1 MNKLFWIY
9 ILFSFINNYI
19 AQDKIMFIDGTEILT
34 KVIEINNTEIKYK
47 LFDNQNGPT
56 IITLKKNIF
65 IIKYEN
71 GTKEVFTE
79 NLIKDSPKNIQ
90 VETDLNSNYCV
101 KKGNKIIDAF
111 YGVTFNNYGAGILN
125 NYWPTHN
132 NITNKYCIG
141 GAFEYLVNDKIGI
154 GAEITYRELSG
165 SSDDY
170 RNDSSSYYNPAIY
183 NPEIFKMDIKYEK
196 LRTFAKI
203 NVHFYKTNKVDFY
216 SNFGLG
222 LVFERI
228 EINQEPPSIN
238 YPIFQKYNNDN
249 RTTFGIKT
257 GLGLRV
263 YLSDVF
269 GLHAELS
276 IGGPI
281 ARIGICYKL

>member
-1 MNKLFWIY
+1 MKSFIIVLFC
-9 ILFSFINNYI
+9 FSFII
-19 AQDKIMFIDGTEILT
+19 STHAQDKIMFIDGTEILS

-47 LFDNQNGPT
+47 NFADISGPT

-90 VETDLNSNYCV
+90 VETKLNTNYCI

-111 YGVTFNNYGAGILN
+111 YGITFNSGTLFVFN
-125 NYWPTHN
+125 NWSITN

-154 GAEITYRELSG
+154 GAEITYRVLNG
-165 SSDDY
+165 SSNENRY
-170 RNDSSSYYNPAIY
+170 DSLSNSKN
-183 NPEIFKMDIKYEK
+183 FKIDKKYEK
-196 LRTFAKI
+196 LRTLAKI

-222 LVFERI
+222 FVFERI
-228 EINQEPPSIN
+228 EFNQEPPSIIYPN
-238 YPIFQKYNNDN
+238 YYQYSNAN
-249 RTTFGIKT
+249 RTTFGIKA

-263 YLSDVF
+263 YLSNVF
-269 GLHAELS
+269 GIHAELS

>member
-1 MNKLFWIY
+1 MKIFIIALFC
-9 ILFSFINNYI
+9 FSFINSNY
-19 AQDKIMFIDGTEILT
+19 AQDKIMFIDGTEILS

-90 VETDLNSNYCV
+90 VETKLNTNYCV

-111 YGVTFNNYGAGILN
+111 YGGTFNNYFPFRYN
-125 NYWPTHN
+125 WPRPN
-132 NITNKYCIG
+132 NITDKYCIG

-154 GAEITYRELSG
+154 GAEITYRVLSG
-165 SSDDY
+165 SADEERY
-170 RNDSSSYYNPAIY
+170 RWDSLYYISEN
-183 NPEIFKMDIKYEK
+183 FKMDIKYEK
-196 LRTFAKI
+196 LRTLAKI

-222 LVFERI
+222 LVFEKI
-228 EINQEPPSIN
+228 EINQKPASIN
-238 YPIFQKYNNDN
+238 YPNYYKYSNSN
-249 RTTFGIKT
+249 RITFGIKA

-269 GLHAELS
+269 GIHAELS
-276 IGGPI
+276 IGGPL
-281 ARIGICYKL
+281 ARIGFCYKL

>member
-1 MNKLFWIY
+1 MKIFIIVLFC
-9 ILFSFINNYI
+9 FSFII
-19 AQDKIMFIDGTEILT
+19 STHAQDKIMFIDGTEILS
-34 KVIEINNTEIKYK
+34 KVKEINNTEIKYK
-47 LFDNQNGPT
+47 LFDNQDGPT

-90 VETDLNSNYCV
+90 VETKLNTNYCV

-111 YGVTFNNYGAGILN
+111 YGVTFNNYGAGILK
-125 NYWPTHN
+125 NYWPRPN

-141 GAFEYLVNDKIGI
+141 GALEYLVNDKIGI
-154 GAEITYRELSG
+154 GAEITYRLLNG
-165 SSDDY
+165 TGYDY
-170 RNDSSSYYNPAIY
+170 RSDSSYY

-228 EINQEPPSIN
+228 EFNQEPPSIN
-238 YPIFQKYNNDN
+238 YPIFQKYRNDN

-281 ARIGICYKL
+281 ARIGFCYKL

>member
-1 MNKLFWIY
+1 
-9 ILFSFINNYI
+9 
-19 AQDKIMFIDGTEILT
+19 MFIDGTEILS

-90 VETDLNSNYCV
+90 VETKLNTNYCV

-111 YGVTFNNYGAGILN
+111 YGVTFNNYGASTLN
-125 NYWPTHN
+125 NSWPRPN

-154 GAEITYRELSG
+154 GAEITYRVLSG
-165 SSDDY
+165 TGNDY
-170 RNDSSSYYNPAIY
+170 RSDSSYY

-228 EINQEPPSIN
+228 EFNQEPPSFN
-238 YPIFQKYNNDN
+238 YPIFQNYRNDN
-249 RTTFGIKT
+249 RRTFGIKA

-281 ARIGICYKL
+281 ARIGFCYKL

>member
-1 MNKLFWIY
+1 MKIFIIALFC
-9 ILFSFINNYI
+9 FSFINSNY
-19 AQDKIMFIDGTEILT
+19 AQDKIMFIDGTEILS

-79 NLIKDSPKNIQ
+79 NLSKDSPKNIQ
-90 VETDLNSNYCV
+90 VETKLNTNYCV

-111 YGVTFNNYGAGILN
+111 YGVTFNNYGASTSI
-125 NYWPTHN
+125 NYWPTPH
-132 NITNKYCIG
+132 NITNRYCVG
-141 GAFEYLVNDKIGI
+141 GALEYLVNDKIGI

-165 SSDDY
+165 SADENRY
-170 RNDSSSYYNPAIY
+170 RWDSLYYISEN
-183 NPEIFKMDIKYEK
+183 FKMDIKYEK

-228 EINQEPPSIN
+228 EINQKPPSIN
-238 YPIFQKYNNDN
+238 YPNYYQYSNDN
-249 RTTFGIKT
+249 RTTFGIKA
-257 GLGLRV
+257 GLGLRA
-263 YLSDVF
+263 YLSDVV
-269 GLHAELS
+269 GIHAELS

-281 ARIGICYKL
+281 ARIGFCYKL

>member
-1 MNKLFWIY
+1 MKIFIIVLFC
-9 ILFSFINNYI
+9 FSFII
-19 AQDKIMFIDGTEILT
+19 STHAQDKIMFIDGTEILS
-34 KVIEINNTEIKYK
+34 KVIEINTTEIKYK
-47 LFDNQNGPT
+47 NFADISGPT

-90 VETDLNSNYCV
+90 VETELNTNYCV

-111 YGVTFNNYGAGILN
+111 YGVTFNNYGASILN
-125 NYWPTHN
+125 NYWIIPN
-132 NITNKYCIG
+132 NITDKYCVG

-154 GAEITYRELSG
+154 GAEITYRVLSG
-165 SSDDY
+165 SGDDY
-170 RNDSSSYYNPAIY
+170 RADYRFDTLFNS
-183 NPEIFKMDIKYEK
+183 EIFKIDIKYEK
-196 LRTFAKI
+196 LRTLAKI

-228 EINQEPPSIN
+228 EFNQEPPSIN
-238 YPIFQKYNNDN
+238 YPNYYQYSNDN
-249 RTTFGIKT
+249 RTTFDIKA
-257 GLGLRV
+257 GLV

-281 ARIGICYKL
+281 ARIGFCYKL

>member
-1 MNKLFWIY
+1 MKIFIIVLIC
-9 ILFSFINNYI
+9 FSFII
-19 AQDKIMFIDGTEILT
+19 STHAQDKIMFIDGTEILS
-34 KVIEINNTEIKYK
+34 KVKEINNTEIKYK
-47 LFDNQNGPT
+47 LFDNQDGPT

-90 VETDLNSNYCV
+90 VETKLNTNYCV

-111 YGVTFNNYGAGILN
+111 YGVTFNNYGAGILK
-125 NYWPTHN
+125 NYWPRPN

-141 GAFEYLVNDKIGI
+141 GALEYLVNDKIGI
-154 GAEITYRELSG
+154 GAEITYRLLNG
-165 SSDDY
+165 TGYDY
-170 RNDSSSYYNPAIY
+170 RSDSSYY

-228 EINQEPPSIN
+228 EFNQEPPSIN
-238 YPIFQKYNNDN
+238 YPIFQKYRNDN

-281 ARIGICYKL
+281 ARIGFCYKL

>member
-1 MNKLFWIY
+1 MKIFIIALFC
-9 ILFSFINNYI
+9 FSFINSNH
-19 AQDKIMFIDGTEILT
+19 AQDKIMFVNGTEILS

-47 LFDNQNGPT
+47 LFDNQDGPT

-90 VETDLNSNYCV
+90 VETELNTNYCV

-111 YGVTFNNYGAGILN
+111 YGVTFNNYGASILN
-125 NYWPTHN
+125 NYWIIPN
-132 NITNKYCIG
+132 NITDKYCVG

-154 GAEITYRELSG
+154 GAEITYRVLSG
-165 SSDDY
+165 SGDDY
-170 RNDSSSYYNPAIY
+170 RDDYRFDTLFNS
-183 NPEIFKMDIKYEK
+183 EIFKIDIKYEK
-196 LRTFAKI
+196 LRTLAKI

-228 EINQEPPSIN
+228 DFNQKPPSIN
-238 YPIFQKYNNDN
+238 YPNYYQYSNDN
-249 RTTFGIKT
+249 RTTFGIKA

-263 YLSDVF
+263 YISDVF
-269 GLHAELS
+269 GIHAELS

-281 ARIGICYKL
+281 VRIGFCYKL

>member
-1 MNKLFWIY
+1 MKIFIIALFC
-9 ILFSFINNYI
+9 FSFINSNH
-19 AQDKIMFIDGTEILT
+19 AQDKIMFVNGTEILS

-47 LFDNQNGPT
+47 LFDNQDGPT

-90 VETDLNSNYCV
+90 VETELITNYCV

-111 YGVTFNNYGAGILN
+111 YGVTFNNYGASPSI
-125 NYWPTHN
+125 NYWPTPH
-132 NITNKYCIG
+132 NITNRYCVG
-141 GAFEYLVNDKIGI
+141 GALEYLVNDKIGI
-154 GAEITYRELSG
+154 GAEITYRVLSG
-165 SSDDY
+165 SGDDY
-170 RNDSSSYYNPAIY
+170 RADYRFDTLFNS
-183 NPEIFKMDIKYEK
+183 EIFKIDIKYEK
-196 LRTFAKI
+196 LRTLAKI

-228 EINQEPPSIN
+228 EFNQEPPSIN
-238 YPIFQKYNNDN
+238 YPIFQNYRNDN
-249 RTTFGIKT
+249 RTTFGIKA

-263 YLSDVF
+263 YISDVF
-269 GLHAELS
+269 GIHAELS

-281 ARIGICYKL
+281 VRIGFCYKL

>member
-1 MNKLFWIY
+1 MKIFIIALFC
-9 ILFSFINNYI
+9 FSFINSNH
-19 AQDKIMFIDGTEILT
+19 AQDKIMFVNGTEILS

-47 LFDNQNGPT
+47 LFDNQDGPT

-90 VETDLNSNYCV
+90 VETELNTNYCV

-111 YGVTFNNYGAGILN
+111 YGVTFNNYGASILN
-125 NYWPTHN
+125 NYWIIPN
-132 NITNKYCIG
+132 NITDKYCVG

-154 GAEITYRELSG
+154 GAEITYRVLSG
-165 SSDDY
+165 SGDDY
-170 RNDSSSYYNPAIY
+170 RADYRFDTLFNS
-183 NPEIFKMDIKYEK
+183 EIFKIDIKYEK
-196 LRTFAKI
+196 LRTLAKI

-228 EINQEPPSIN
+228 DFNQKPPSIN
-238 YPIFQKYNNDN
+238 YPNYYQYSNDN
-249 RTTFGIKT
+249 RTTFGIKA

-263 YLSDVF
+263 YISDVF
-269 GLHAELS
+269 GIHAELS

-281 ARIGICYKL
+281 VRIGFCYKL

>member
-1 MNKLFWIY
+1 MKIFIIVLFC
-9 ILFSFINNYI
+9 FSFINSTH
-19 AQDKIMFIDGTEILT
+19 AQDKIMFIDGTEILS

-47 LFDNQNGPT
+47 NFADISGPT

-90 VETDLNSNYCV
+90 VETKLNTNYSI

-111 YGVTFNNYGAGILN
+111 YGVTFNNYFPFRYN
-125 NYWPTHN
+125 WPIPS

-154 GAEITYRELSG
+154 GAEITYRVLSG
-165 SSDDY
+165 TVDDY
-170 RNDSSSYYNPAIY
+170 RYDSLYNSFY
-183 NPEIFKMDIKYEK
+183 NSEIFKMDIKHEK

-228 EINQEPPSIN
+228 KFNQEPPSIN
-238 YPIFQKYNNDN
+238 YPIFQNYRNDN

-281 ARIGICYKL
+281 ARIGFCYKL